1 MKMSRDFSRSASD
14 FVLSIAAYFCSQL
27 VYHYSYPISPPE
39 LIGDGHG
46 PGVYRITIEF
56 EPALKSLFYIQYAA
70 LIGAI
75 RFALI
80 PRGQLICLGHEIMT
94 VLGQQLSISLLGLSY
109 YLLAFPSSTICRYF
123 VSNFNETFTS
133 YERTLLL
140 LIIVVHLL
148 NIQYVDKAI
157 PIVFGFVPI
166 AVAIVSIPSWNISIC
181 GIMSLCT
188 TTSAVL
194 ILRDGAY
201 GRTKMLKIRYVHWF
215 HVLSI
220 VSIYLH
226 VTTLINLSHT
236 HREGLSLYDCIT
248 LNFTSLPLSAPS

>member
-1 MKMSRDFSRSASD
+1 MSRDIARSVSD
-14 FVLSIAAYFCSQL
+14 FMLSFVCYFSSQL
-27 VYHYSYPISPPE
+27 VFQYSYPMSKDWNGE
-39 LIGDGHG
+39 GNVN
-46 PGVYRITIEF
+46 GVYRITIEF

-123 VSNFNETFTS
+123 VSNFNDTFTS
-133 YERTLLL
+133 FERTLLL

-157 PIVFGFVPI
+157 PILFGFVPMVLV
-166 AVAIVSIPSWNISIC
+166 AVTVPNWNVSICSV
-181 GIMSLCT
+181 MSLCT
-188 TTSAVL
+188 TAIAIVV
-194 ILRDGAY
+194 LRDSNY
-201 GRTKMLKIRYVHWF
+201 RRNSVLKIRYVHWF
-215 HVLSI
+215 HLLSS
-220 VSIYLH
+220 VAIYLH
-226 VTTLINLSHT
+226 VTTLINLSHA
-236 HREGLSLYDCIT
+236 HREGLSLFDCIT
-248 LNFTSLPLSAPS
+248 LNFISVPLSAPS